1 MNERD
6 ETKLRVKAAVNLAE
20 FIGQE
25 IELKKAGEWEWKAR
39 CPFHDDHTPSFTVFW
54 KNGMWAFHCF
64 GCDADGDV
72 FEWIMRRQGVAFPQA
87 LTMAANHAGICLDEP
102 ARRLYQPP
110 EVLAAAVGPEPSR
123 GAFSPE
129 KYRAL
134 TEGSPAYRYL
144 TETRKLPP
152 ALLVDYGVGE
162 TVDGSAYSFAYRW
175 RPLDWPADRK
185 PQFEFCKVVRVER
198 PEGRKVEWREPKGGK
213 NILFGMCAPMVESAA
228 SRGGELV
235 ICEGELDAVSWAAY
249 GYPAVS
255 VPGGA
260 KYTGWIDHCWDWLK
274 PFRKIHISFD
284 EDAAGRMKVVE
295 IVTRLGM
302 ARTDIVRLPV
312 KAD

>member
-64 GCDADGDV
+64 GCDADGDL

-110 EVLAAAVGPEPSR
+110 EVRAAAVGPEPSR

-134 TEGSPAYRYL
+134 TEGSPAYGL
-144 TETRKLPP
+144 ARKIS
-152 ALLVDYGVGE
+152 AERVYKKKYG
-162 TVDGSAYSFAYRW
+162 GSYAWFHQREH
-175 RPLDWPADRK
+175 LN
-185 PQFEFCKVVRVER
+185 RVWE
-198 PEGRKVEWREPKGGK
+198 
-213 NILFGMCAPMVESAA
+213 ILEELHPYFIVES
-228 SRGGELV
+228 RRFFPLPFLPFIFCNLFVGLT
-235 ICEGELDAVSWAAY
+235 LRPRLQPLAV
-249 GYPAVS
+249 
-255 VPGGA
+255 
-260 KYTGWIDHCWDWLK
+260 
-274 PFRKIHISFD
+274 
-284 EDAAGRMKVVE
+284 
-295 IVTRLGM
+295 
-302 ARTDIVRLPV
+302 
-312 KAD
+312 